1 MKNFIIL
8 IFIVSTG
15 LNNVQAQQKD
25 SCYNFFTTN
34 SAEYVY
40 YKSSTSTSEKFEY
53 KNITR
58 YKNMLTIVKIDS
70 VAKASIGHTLFL
82 QKLRVDLGYGTAYQ
96 YSNSKK
102 FNKLFFIIRAYKE
115 EFLNNLMF
123 LDLEGSTLGEFNLAT
138 GVYLD
143 KKIELNFFT
152 NQESYGIT
160 FKPMILNNN
169 KMRIYNYIKFSC
181 FTKIKKDEAGKS
193 QLDLVK
199 YFVKA
204 GLTISFG
211 G

>member
-8 IFIVSTG
+8 IIFIVSNG
-15 LNNVQAQQKD
+15 LNAQAQQKD
-25 SCYNFFTTN
+25 SCYYNVFATH
-34 SAEYVY
+34 SIEYVY
-40 YKSSTSTSEKFEY
+40 SANSEKIEY
-53 KNITR
+53 RNITR
-58 YKNMLTIVKIDS
+58 VKNLLAIAKVDS
-70 VAKASIGHTLFL
+70 LLKMSIGYTLFL
-82 QKLRVDLGYGTAYQ
+82 PQISQKLRVDLGYGAAYK
-96 YSNSKK
+96 YNEKK
-102 FNKLFFIIRAYKE
+102 FDKLFFIIRAYKE

-123 LDLEGSTLGEFNLAT
+123 FDLEGSTLGEFNLAT

-143 KKIELNFFT
+143 KKIELNFFI